1 MSDKSHNPWRLA
13 TLGILFQK
21 TPKQNTR
28 GNQCSLSALFLLII
42 SLPSPTIARSLDLCL
57 SVTLPPVSARQPHI
71 LSVQQ
76 YILLSP
82 MIFFSVPLSFS
93 FNTHSYSVNFTH
105 HICPISNFEKHSYLT
120 YSNMSAQTDQFI
132 LIFLI

>member
-1 MSDKSHNPWRLA
+1 MLPKCSISSQYLLALIYHCQELGLVFISHSA
-13 TLGILFQK
+13 TL
-21 TPKQNTR
+21 
-28 GNQCSLSALFLLII
+28 LSQAASHTF
-42 SLPSPTIARSLDLCL
+42 SPTVYTFIPNDF
-57 SVTLPPVSARQPHI
+57 
-71 LSVQQ
+71 
-76 YILLSP
+76 
-82 MIFFSVPLSFS
+82 FFSVPLSFS